1 MAAVDGG
8 YLMHKLLID
17 GYCVYPDVLSK
28 KEIDSALAVVN
39 DLQNSSPNK
48 YTIFTS
54 SEELI
59 SIYNT
64 KISSIILN
72 SLLETP
78 ILHNN
83 TQETHISINPFAQ
96 TGVPYS
102 TRERRLHID
111 GVSMNLDEN
120 GVQLNGGILPYTFTV
135 LCGVALTDQSDV
147 SKGCLE
153 VLPGSHRVI
162 SRYFR
167 EQLDLNSAAIIG
179 PGHGLW
185 PAGVHLPPPI
195 VDLEPAL
202 INSFRER
209 KLTPI
214 LMNAGDVLVCNYH
227 LAHRRGYNMST
238 SDRVNLYWRVDSA
251 ECAAKK
257 AERVSDFLGDE
268 CSGFSQP
275 IKDLKKRIYL
285 G

>member
-1 MAAVDGG
+1 MIE
-8 YLMHKLLID
+8 MIHKLLID
-17 GYCVYPDVLSK
+17 GYCVYPNVLSEM
-28 KEIDSALAVVN
+28 EIASALSVVN
-39 DLQNSSPNK
+39 DVQNNSANK

-54 SEELI
+54 SEELVG
-59 SIYNT
+59 IYNA
-64 KISSIILN
+64 KMISTILN
-72 SLLETP
+72 SLIESP
-78 ILHNN
+78 SLHKNI
-83 TQETHISINPFAQ
+83 QETHISINPFAQ
-96 TGVPYS
+96 AGVPYS
-102 TRERRLHID
+102 TRERPVHID
-111 GVSMNLDEN
+111 GAGVDLDKN
-120 GVQLNGGILPYTFTV
+120 GVQLNDGILPHSFTI

-162 SRYFR
+162 SRFFR
-167 EQLDLNSAAIIG
+167 EQMDLNSAAIIG

-185 PAGVHLPPPI
+185 PAGVHVPPPI

-202 INSFRER
+202 INSFREE

-214 LMNAGDVLVCNYH
+214 LMNAGDLLICNYH

-257 AERVSDFLGDE
+257 AARVSDFLGDD

-275 IKDLKKRIYL
+275 IKQLKKRIFV